1 MATVLFY
8 MFAAILM
15 IIANKWVLLKTT
27 TPLFFLLAQ
36 LLIAVIMFALTASL
50 GLFKLSLKL
59 DWAIAKGLWPM
70 IAVNVIGLRYVL
82 TCVFKLC

>member
-36 LLIAVIMFALTASL
+36 LLIAVVTFALTATL

-59 DWAIAKGLWPM
+59 DWAICKGLWPM
-70 IAVNVIGLRYVL
+70 IVVNVIGLRSVL
-82 TCVFKLC
+82 ASL